1 MPLGSDPTFIYA
13 SILAN
18 DYDGNP
24 NQPRHRRRDSP
35 YNTYLYPG
43 LPPGPIASPGRSSI
57 EAALYPAESDYLYF
71 VVSGTEGRHK
81 FSRNSSEHDQAVEEY
96 RRQQRELREQQQNGK
111 Q

>member
-1 MPLGSDPTFIYA
+1 M
-13 SILAN
+13 
-18 DYDGNP
+18 
-24 NQPRHRRRDSP
+24 
-35 YNTYLYPG
+35 
-43 LPPGPIASPGRSSI
+43 